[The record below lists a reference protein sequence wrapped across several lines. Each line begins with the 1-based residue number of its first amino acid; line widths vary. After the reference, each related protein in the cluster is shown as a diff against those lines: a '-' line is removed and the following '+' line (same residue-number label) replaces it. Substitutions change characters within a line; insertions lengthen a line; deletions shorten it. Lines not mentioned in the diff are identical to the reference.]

1 MPLKLLPARQ
11 RCHGLAPLGGKLL
24 FGIIG
29 GSRRLRSTT
38 STIMMA
44 LIRPNANSK
53 PMMIFGIDSPL
64 EDGAVGGGVVGVL
77 GPPPL
82 FVVVV
87 GIPVTAVAV
96 GVGQE
101 QLLALFPRLVLYQG
115 RALLSRLSCWE
126 SIPPLGWVL
135 ACW

>member
-11 RCHGLAPLGGKLL
+11 RCQGLAPLGGKLL
-24 FGIIG
+24 FGASG

-64 EDGAVGGGVVGVL
+64 EDGAAGGGVVGVL
-77 GPPPL
+77 EPPPL

-96 GVGQE
+96 GV
-101 QLLALFPRLVLYQG
+101 
-115 RALLSRLSCWE
+115 
-126 SIPPLGWVL
+126 
-135 ACW
+135 